1 MIEIV
6 IGLLCSG
13 AALIVVTGYAYH
25 RRQMDRPAPPPPP
38 PRVEVWRDEMLVY
51 AGPERRAVERVGVEV
66 DTAYRWPSL
75 VEVDT
80 EPQVVDPVAT
90 ARGEM
95 TDGEVAAAVRLVF
108 PVVATRSDDGREW
121 VRVVPEGGRGGVVDG
136 TASDHA
142 GPTAKPPKMQVIP
155 TLDSGA

>member
-6 IGLLCSG
+6 IALLCSG
-13 AALIVVTGYAYH
+13 AALVVVAGYAYH
-25 RRQMDRPAPPPPP
+25 RRELDRPAPPPPP

-108 PVVATRSDDGREW
+108 PVIGTV
-121 VRVVPEGGRGGVVDG
+121 

-142 GPTAKPPKMQVIP
+142 ELTAKPPKMQVKP